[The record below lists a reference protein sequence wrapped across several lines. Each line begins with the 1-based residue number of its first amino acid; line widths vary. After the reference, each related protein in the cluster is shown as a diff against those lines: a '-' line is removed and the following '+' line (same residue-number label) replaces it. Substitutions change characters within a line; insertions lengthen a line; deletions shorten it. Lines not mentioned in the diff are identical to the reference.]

1 MPHATASDGVRLYYE
16 EAGSGTPVIF
26 VHEFGDNYR
35 SWEQQIGY
43 FSRRHRCIVYA
54 ARGYPPS
61 DIPADVAMYSQ
72 RRACD
77 DIAAV
82 LDHLGIERAHVVG
95 LSMGG
100 FATLHFGLNHAH
112 RALSLTAAGAG
123 YGSEKAHQ
131 AQFRQLAEE
140 AAARF
145 ESMGPVAFAPIYG
158 EAASRVQFQ
167 NKNPRGWAAFVER
180 LAQHSQVGAA
190 CTMRG
195 VQGRRPSLYDLE
207 AELRAMP
214 VPTLVIV
221 GDEDDHCLQPG
232 IFLKRAIPACGLVVL
247 PKTGHAVNLEEPDLF
262 NHHVAEFI
270 AAVEAGR
277 WDRRDPR
284 ADPGQLIKT

>member
-1 MPHATASDGVRLYYE
+1 MPHATANDGVRLYYE
-16 EAGSGTPVIF
+16 ETGSGTPILF

-35 SWEQQIGY
+35 SWEQQVGY
-43 FSRRHRCIVYA
+43 FARRHRCIVYA

-61 DIPADVAMYSQ
+61 DVPADVAMYSQ

-82 LDHLGIERAHVVG
+82 LDHLGIDRAHIVG

-112 RALSLTAAGAG
+112 RARSLTAAGAG
-123 YGSEKAHQ
+123 YGSEKSHHAHFQ
-131 AQFRQLAEE
+131 TLAEE
-140 AAARF
+140 AATRF
-145 ESMGPVAFAPIYG
+145 ETLGPAAFAPVYG
-158 EAASRVQFQ
+158 EAAARVQFQ

-207 AELRAMP
+207 AGFRAMP

-221 GDEDDHCLQPG
+221 GDEDDHCLLPG

-270 AAVEAGR
+270 AQVEAGR